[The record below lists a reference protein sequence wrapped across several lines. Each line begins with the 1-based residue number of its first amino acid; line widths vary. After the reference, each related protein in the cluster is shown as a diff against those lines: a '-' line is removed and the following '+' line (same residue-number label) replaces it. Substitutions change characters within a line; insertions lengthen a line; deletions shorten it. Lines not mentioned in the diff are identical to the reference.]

1 MNFFTI
7 VEHMKLI
14 KTSLS
19 LLILSHV
26 NLSAGAQLSPALQKY
41 CSQMDEKFKLY
52 QWGESRCQDY
62 QWNHVRNSARKTPLI
77 WTTYGEEKSQGAL
90 NNTTLVLCGVHGDEI
105 TPVKFCFDLLEELKK
120 PDYKFENKFIVIAP
134 LVTPDSFF
142 IKKPTRTNSVGVDV
156 NRNFPTKDWTEDAHR
171 LWHKNHRRD
180 KRKNPG
186 PHPASEQETIFQ
198 MNLVKR
204 YKPHKVITVHSPLT
218 MIDYDGP
225 TLVAEESE
233 TAKDVLLKMSEKAEN
248 YKVANYPVFPGS
260 LGNWAGRE
268 HGIPTYTIELP
279 NSNPADSAKFWALF
293 KDALLYG
300 IDRNMSEK
308 ELISKKSQRS
318 TSPQ

>member
-1 MNFFTI
+1 
-7 VEHMKLI
+7 MKLKNI
-14 KTSLS
+14 SLT

-26 NLSAGAQLSPALQKY
+26 GFSFAGELTPALSKY
-41 CSQMDEKFKLY
+41 CGQLEEKFKLY
-52 QWGESRCQDY
+52 NWGKPNCENY
-62 QWNHVRNSARKTPLI
+62 QWNHVRNSAKKTPLI
-77 WTTYGEEKSQGAL
+77 WTTFGEEKSAGAIE
-90 NNTTLVLCGVHGDEI
+90 NTTLVLCGVHGDEI

-120 PDYKFENKFIVIAP
+120 PEYKFNNKFIVVAP
-134 LVTPDSFF
+134 LVTPDSFL
-142 IKKPTRTNSVGVDV
+142 IKKPTRTNSAGVDV
-156 NRNFPTKDWTEDAHR
+156 NRNFPTRDWRADAHK
-171 LWHKNHRRD
+171 LWHKNHRKD

-186 PHPASEQETIFQ
+186 PKAASEQETIFQ
-198 MNLVKR
+198 MNLIRR

-279 NSNPADSAKFWALF
+279 NSNPADSAKFWTLF
-293 KDALLYG
+293 KDALMYG
-300 IDRNMSEK
+300 IDRNMKDK
-308 ELISKKSQRS
+308 ELVSDK
-318 TSPQ
+318 PQTPTTPQ